1 MRKVSIYYLLIILFL
16 FSCKD
21 KASNITESTTDQHLK
36 AFKQSVDSL
45 KKIPDLKARLA
56 FWKQKQADKHFQG
69 DSILQ
74 SKIEY
79 NIAGVFY
86 GLHESD
92 SLKKHME
99 LAWAFMDNQPGHFD
113 DKVLLFAGLGNAA
126 NTEHKIHQA
135 NYYFNQAGQMIL
147 ADTTLG
153 LSAKQKVTIFFSAA
167 QSSEKLYQ
175 FNNAFSMNR
184 EALKLLPQL
193 PEDYAAQYRAYS
205 QMSLCFYKS
214 GGSKDSVYKYISKME
229 KLNRLQPEETEIKFL
244 YDRKSLYFEQT
255 DQTDSSIIYNRK
267 RLVLEEQE
275 EVEKGASARSVISA
289 NLFGAYVDLTAS
301 FLRDKQGDSAKFYL
315 AKCKNFIL
323 KYPKSGDDQTFL
335 GYHQNLLSYY
345 FLTRQYKQAEEEQG
359 TLINLYKSVY
369 ETENARAVAEMTSIY
384 QLQAKDKSINTL
396 NQTVGIAQGRLQSNR
411 LLLVITTLVALLGLT
426 IALLLY
432 FIQRQRKLNSETEKA
447 FLEQRLLRTQM
458 EPHFIFNTLSALQ
471 SFVRFDEK
479 EKTLKYLNQFGRL
492 LRSSLELSRERLVP
506 LSEEIAALENY
517 LSLQQMRYDD
527 AFQYEITQP
536 ANEDTAVIMI
546 PPMLMQPFVENAI
559 IHGID
564 ANSKEGNIFVDFKID
579 GKLLNVSIQDNGKGF
594 ENENQKYAQHKSLS
608 TTISKERLQILAKES
623 GLPAGININSK
634 TNEGTVVELCIP
646 FTINY

>member
-1 MRKVSIYYLLIILFL
+1 MVQS
-16 FSCKD
+16 D
-21 KASNITESTTDQHLK
+21 TDQHLK
-36 AFKQSVDSL
+36 EFKQFVDTL
-45 KKIPDLKARLA
+45 KKNPDLKVRLA
-56 FWKQKQADKHFQG
+56 FWNQKLADKRFEG
-69 DSILQ
+69 DSVLR

-86 GLHESD
+86 GLRERD

-99 LAWAFMDNQPGHFD
+99 LAWAFMDNQPGHLD
-113 DKVLLFAGLGNAA
+113 DKVLLYAGLGNAA

-135 NYYFNQAGQMIL
+135 NYYFNQAGQML
-147 ADTTLG
+147 VADTSLG

-193 PEDYAAQYRAYS
+193 PDDYSAQYRASS
-205 QMSLCFYKS
+205 QMSLCFFKS
-214 GGSKDSVYKYISKME
+214 GGSKDSVYKYVSKMD
-229 KLNRLQPEETEIKFL
+229 KLHRLHPDETEVRFL
-244 YDRKSLYFEQT
+244 YDRKALYFQQT
-255 DQTDSSIIYNRK
+255 NQTDSSIYYNKK
-267 RLVLEEQE
+267 RLLLDEKEEME
-275 EVEKGASARSVISA
+275 RGKLATSVVSA
-289 NLFGAYVDLTAS
+289 NLFGTYSDLAGA
-301 FLRDKQGDSAKFYL
+301 FLKDKQHDSAHFYL
-315 AKCKNFIL
+315 ERCKDFIQ
-323 KYPKSGDDQTFL
+323 KYPAAGDDQNFIS
-335 GYHQNLLSYY
+335 YHQNLLGYY
-345 FLTRQYKQAEEEQG
+345 FLTKQYFKAEQQQSR
-359 TLINLYKSVY
+359 LINLFKSVY
-369 ETENARAVAEMTSIY
+369 ETENARAVAEMASIY

-411 LLLVITTLVALLGLT
+411 LWLVITTLVALLGLA

-447 FLEQRLLRTQM
+447 YLEQRLLRTQM

-527 AFQYEITQP
+527 AFQYEI
-536 ANEDTAVIMI
+536 NEPVNDDTGVIMI

-564 ANSKEGNIFVDFKID
+564 ANSKEGNVSVHFKID
-579 GKLLNVSIQDNGKGF
+579 GQILFVSIKDNGKGF
-594 ENENQKYAQHKSLS
+594 ENEHQKYPQHKSLS
-608 TTISKERLQILAKES
+608 TAISKERLEILAKES

-634 TNEGTVVELCIP
+634 TGEGTTIELCIP
-646 FTINY
+646 FTIDQ